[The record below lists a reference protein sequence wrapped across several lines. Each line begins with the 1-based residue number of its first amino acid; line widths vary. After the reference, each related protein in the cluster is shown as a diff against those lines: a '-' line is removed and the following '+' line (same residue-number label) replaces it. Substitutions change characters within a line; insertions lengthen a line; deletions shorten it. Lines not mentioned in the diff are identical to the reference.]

1 MLWNARRDRRVGL
14 RECVLLVLLL
24 LLCLHLLLISH
35 FLLVPLLHNVLV
47 VEDGVR
53 ELLLEDILIQELL
66 DAPSHDGLLQYLCYR
81 EPFAHIDLQKLENQ
95 RFQFS

>member
-1 MLWNARRDRRVGL
+1 M
-14 RECVLLVLLL
+14 
-24 LLCLHLLLISH
+24 
-35 FLLVPLLHNVLV
+35 
-47 VEDGVR
+47 R

-81 EPFAHIDLQKLENQ
+81 EPFAHIDLQKLGNQ